1 MENKYIALIRPYKNT
16 EELIKHF
23 NRLFKTKEIPAHAMP
38 LIWVTHKYLGRVSL
52 ITSFSINSVTI
63 NGKEYGMNILADCFT
78 FLDGT
83 ECKIKIKKVVYR
95 KKYQSREGN

>member
-1 MENKYIALIRPYKNT
+1 MENKNIGKIRPYKNT

-23 NRLFKTKEIPAHAMP
+23 NRHFKTKEIPAHAMP
-38 LIWVTHKYLGRVSL
+38 LIWVNHIYLGRVSL
-52 ITSFSINSVTI
+52 ITSFGINSVTI
-63 NGKEYGMNILADCFT
+63 NGKEYGMNVLADCFT

-83 ECKIKIKKVVYR
+83 ECAIKIKKVVYR

>member
-83 ECKIKIKKVVYR
+83 ECAIKIKRVVYR

>member
-1 MENKYIALIRPYKNT
+1 MENKNIGKIRPYKNT

-38 LIWVTHKYLGRVSL
+38 LIWVRHASLMRVSL
-52 ITSFSINSVTI
+52 ITSFTEKTVTI
-63 NGKEYGMNILADCFT
+63 NGCAYGLNVLAECFT

-83 ECKIKIKKVVYR
+83 ECAMKIKKLVY
-95 KKYQSREGN
+95 KKKP

>member
-1 MENKYIALIRPYKNT
+1 MENKNVNKIRPYKNT

-23 NRLFKTKEIPAHAMP
+23 NRLFKPREIPPYAMP
-38 LIWVTHKYLGRVSL
+38 LIWVRHTFLEKVFL
-52 ITSFSINSVTI
+52 ITSYGLNSVTI

-83 ECKIKIKKVVYR
+83 ECAIKIKKVVY
-95 KKYQSREGN
+95 KKK

>member
-1 MENKYIALIRPYKNT
+1 MENKKIREIRPYKDT
-16 EELIKHF
+16 RELIIHF

-38 LIWVTHKYLGRVSL
+38 LIWVRHIYLGRTFL
-52 ITSFSINSVTI
+52 ITSFGTNSVTI

-83 ECKIKIKKVVYR
+83 ECAMKIKKVVYI
-95 KKYQSREGN
+95 KKH

>member
-1 MENKYIALIRPYKNT
+1 MENKTIALIRPYKNT

-63 NGKEYGMNILADCFT
+63 NGKEYGMGILADCFT

-83 ECKIKIKKVVYR
+83 ECKIKIKKVVY
-95 KKYQSREGN
+95 KKKS

>member
-1 MENKYIALIRPYKNT
+1 MENKNVNKIRPYKNT

-38 LIWVTHKYLGRVSL
+38 LIWVNHIYLGRVSL
-52 ITSFSINSVTI
+52 ITSFGINSVTI
-63 NGKEYGMNILADCFT
+63 NGKKYGMDILADCFT

-83 ECKIKIKKVVYR
+83 ECAMKIKKVVYI
-95 KKYQSREGN
+95 KKH

>member
-1 MENKYIALIRPYKNT
+1 MENKNVNKIRPYKNT

-38 LIWVTHKYLGRVSL
+38 LIWVTHKYLGKVSL

-63 NGKEYGMNILADCFT
+63 NGKEYGMNVLADCFT

-83 ECKIKIKKVVYR
+83 ECAIKIKKVVYR
-95 KKYQSREGN
+95 KKYQSREGD

>member
-1 MENKYIALIRPYKNT
+1 MENKYIGLIRPYKNT

-83 ECKIKIKKVVYR
+83 ECKIKIKRVVYR